1 MNRVL
6 FLALFSLAALAY
18 SCASDESVSIKKA
31 DQALKSSGISAQ
43 KGSEILARISKNPK
57 RYMELLE
64 AVLVEA
70 AADPYLLFS
79 VDKTNHLPETYAPM
93 DLVALDGKGLS
104 VSRAGH
110 RLRKPAFDALKR
122 MSDAAKNAGITL
134 LVSSAFRSYEYQ
146 AGVYAR
152 NVAEMGEAEAA
163 RVSAP
168 PGASQHQLGT
178 AMDFGSITDEFA
190 QTAASRWLVANAST
204 YGFTLS
210 FPKGFEAETG
220 YVWESWHYRYVGAAA
235 AALQIEFFGGLQHHM
250 LRFVGSLTKGR

>member
-1 MNRVL
+1 MRE
-6 FLALFSLAALAY
+6 A
-18 SCASDESVSIKKA
+18 E
-31 DQALKSSGISAQ
+31 QAVQSSGIPSRA
-43 KGSEILARISKNPK
+43 GTDILVRIAKNPP
-57 RYMELLE
+57 RFGELLE

-70 AADPYLLFS
+70 AADPYLLFP
-79 VDKTNHLPETYAPM
+79 VDKLNHLPAAYEPA
-93 DLVALDGKGLS
+93 DLVVLVGRGLS

-122 MSDAAKNAGITL
+122 MNDAAKADGITL
-134 LVSSAFRSYEYQ
+134 IVSSAYRSYEYQ
-146 AGVYAR
+146 AGVFAR

-190 QTAASRWLVANAST
+190 QTAASRWLESNASR
-204 YGFTLS
+204 YGFSLS
-210 FPKGFEAETG
+210 FPKGYEAETG

-235 AALQIEFFGGLQHHM
+235 AALQAEFFGGLQHHT
-250 LRFVGSLTKGR
+250 LKFIGSLRAARAAKARAAAAAAPAENPTKGR